1 MYKRLGYPPS
11 LRGSEP
17 LTSAILEKLP
27 QWGRYRYGSKVDF
40 PPSAV
45 GVPSSLLRTGS
56 RAIDCSTFTYALL
69 SAVYPQAGWNI
80 ERYKK
85 WQMWEKDD
93 LWGPLTMAENELHI
107 GTTSTDDGWH
117 LFQIWR
123 TPWES
128 GHSFVA
134 FCLGGNMLVL
144 EASNASRTGARHDGV
159 VWRDIGP
166 ATAPLPALWSGTRSS
181 LLQGVTFGSVKL
193 RLP

>member
-17 LTSAILEKLP
+17 LTDAILDKFP
-27 QWGRYRYGSKVDF
+27 QWERYRYGSKVDF
-40 PPSAV
+40 PPSAL
-45 GVPSSLLRTGS
+45 GVPPSLLRTGS

-69 SAVYPQAGWNI
+69 SAVYPKAGWSVPT
-80 ERYKK
+80 YKK
-85 WQMWEKDD
+85 WQMWDKQD
-93 LWGPLTMAENELHI
+93 LWGPLTMAEELGI
-107 GTTSTDDGWH
+107 GKPSTDDGWH

-123 TPWES
+123 EPWES
-128 GHSFVA
+128 GHSFLA
-134 FCLGGNMLVL
+134 LCLGGNMLVL

-166 ATAPLPALWSGTRSS
+166 ATAPLPALWSGTRNS
-181 LLQGVTFGSVKL
+181 LLKGVKFGSVKL